1 MYNQFVLDSLD
12 RSKHPSEF
20 YYFPTGFSPEE
31 CDMIHNLAQNFR
43 AEHATIES
51 GSDLDHVSTY
61 RRSIIRWMHWEE
73 STHWVYERIG
83 NMINEANGIW
93 GFDLIGFGES
103 IQYTEYHHEDKG
115 MYDWHVD
122 VGGGVLSTRK
132 ISIVIQLDHPT
143 DYEGGDLIL
152 KRGAGDEPVFKQ
164 KGSVVMFPSYML
176 HRVTPVTGGLRRTA
190 VLWATG
196 PHFS

>member
-1 MYNQFVLDSLD
+1 
-12 RSKHPSEF
+12 
-20 YYFPTGFSPEE
+20 
-31 CDMIHNLAQNFR
+31 
-43 AEHATIES
+43 
-51 GSDLDHVSTY
+51 
-61 RRSIIRWMHWEE
+61 
-73 STHWVYERIG
+73 
-83 NMINEANGIW
+83 
-93 GFDLIGFGES
+93 
-103 IQYTEYHHEDKG
+103 